1 MSATP
6 DCLYF
11 SAVLVYPPFGCF
23 DMSVVI
29 VAAAAKFHCLVF
41 PVTMLKEPL
50 VGRVPKFVFGLS
62 TDADVVHKLSL
73 VL

>member
-50 VGRVPKFVFGLS
+50 VGRVPKLS
-62 TDADVVHKLSL
+62 TDADVVHKLSF

>member
-1 MSATP
+1 MSAMP

-11 SAVLVYPPFGCF
+11 SAVLDYPAFGCF

-29 VAAAAKFHCLVF
+29 TAAAKFHCLVF
-41 PVTMLKEPL
+41 PLTMLKEPL